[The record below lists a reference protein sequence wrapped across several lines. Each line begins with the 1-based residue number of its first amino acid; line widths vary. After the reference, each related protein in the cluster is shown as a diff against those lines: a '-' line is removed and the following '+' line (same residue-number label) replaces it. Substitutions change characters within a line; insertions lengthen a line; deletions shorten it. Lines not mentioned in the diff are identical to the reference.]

1 MTLFGN
7 PYIQSLLQ
15 KTVDWDKKPCRTP
28 ISLPWKNYVA
38 LVLFYYL
45 PRRQRTLI
53 VEITRRMDVST
64 ASLCHRIRL
73 MSASNFKPFMC
84 PIVCVLK
91 KWDPTFFFS
100 RKTSEVI
107 VKEVIKVTKTK
118 SFFSEIILCREQRF
132 DNKHIFVLLFVIPF
146 CSCCERTLTLVLT
159 SFGTF

>member
-84 PIVCVLK
+84 PIVCVMK
-91 KWDPTFFFS
+91 KWDPTFFSPEKHQKFLLKRLLRW
-100 RKTSEVI
+100 RKHR
-107 VKEVIKVTKTK
+107 
-118 SFFSEIILCREQRF
+118 FFSEIILCREQRIY
-132 DNKHIFVLLFVIPF
+132 NKHIFVLLFVIPF

-159 SFGTF
+159 IFGTF